1 MSSRRIYLSPP
12 HMSGKEQQY
21 IEEAFLSNWIAP
33 LGPHVDGFEKELAS
47 YLGTTG
53 ALALNSGTAAM
64 HLALLLAG
72 VGKSDRVFCSALTF
86 AASVNP
92 VLYVEAEP
100 VFIDAEP
107 DSWNISPG
115 TLERALLRA
124 KKKGNLPKA
133 LIVVNLYGQSA
144 DMEQVLGLCEKYRVS
159 VIEDAAE
166 SLGATYRDKKSGSF
180 GKFGILSF
188 NGNKI
193 ITTSGGG
200 ALVSSD
206 PEALER
212 ARYLATQ
219 ARQKARHYEH
229 TEVGYNYRL
238 SNILA
243 AIGRAQLEVIED
255 RVEKRRKVY
264 QRYQEALGDLEG
276 LSFMPEKEYGRSS
289 RWLSALTV
297 DEKRCGVK
305 RDQLIE
311 ALESDNI
318 EARPVW
324 KPMQLQPLYKGFEY
338 YSFGEDISVS
348 EELFKQGLCL
358 PSGSNLSKE
367 EQDRVINILKDKLVQ
382 GK

>member
-107 DSWNISPG
+107 GSWNICPQA
-115 TLERALLRA
+115 LERALLKA
-124 KKKGNLPKA
+124 KEEGNLPKA

-219 ARQKARHYEH
+219 ARQKTRHYEH

-297 DEKRCGVK
+297 DEKKCGVK

-311 ALESDNI
+311 ALERDNI